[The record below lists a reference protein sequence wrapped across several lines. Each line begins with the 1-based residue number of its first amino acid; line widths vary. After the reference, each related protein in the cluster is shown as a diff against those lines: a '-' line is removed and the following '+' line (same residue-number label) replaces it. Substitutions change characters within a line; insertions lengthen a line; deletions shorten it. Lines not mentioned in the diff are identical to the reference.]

1 MLAATWPDAKS
12 EHMTNPR
19 LKALLVTKHIN
30 NESAAPAAVKW
41 GIVLPHP
48 APLQPLLRALEAL
61 RPVRPSFTCPSLRR
75 STPLRVKNSNHPHW
89 YADTWPGVSMTST
102 MATARRPMIIYSIV
116 YISVNT
122 LVLLGGLE
130 VARCVFEI
138 NHSSCHCMVM
148 VGQNEAI
155 VGCSVCLFDMWCVLW
170 VPLFIGVCL

>member
-1 MLAATWPDAKS
+1 
-12 EHMTNPR
+12 
-19 LKALLVTKHIN
+19 
-30 NESAAPAAVKW
+30 
-41 GIVLPHP
+41 
-48 APLQPLLRALEAL
+48 
-61 RPVRPSFTCPSLRR
+61 
-75 STPLRVKNSNHPHW
+75 
-89 YADTWPGVSMTST
+89 MTST

-170 VPLFIGVCL
+170 VPLFIEVCLFVGTASFPEPS